1 MVRRIDLGR
10 KEGEKGD
17 GKEDGREAR
26 QREREKAIDSK
37 LKSSQ
42 TSSSS
47 SLSPSLIVRRR
58 EMHEHTKEPQ
68 HNFPRDRCVCVGR
81 DDTMAGAHY
90 RQPRPFASLGGGLW
104 LLVLLSF
111 FLFFL
116 FIRAHSFISL
126 SQRTELLSL
135 PSSDPDA
142 ASIAFSRHRVQ
153 VQSQSCE
160 PDWLIV
166 SGIRCCVEIPVLCR
180 TGGAEVTGG
189 KPNERSP
196 STQIWGGQSC
206 RHRQMKRCRSF
217 SSLASIRPS
226 RVIFHPDIHI
236 EKER

>member
-26 QREREKAIDSK
+26 QREREREKAIDSK

-104 LLVLLSF
+104 LLVLF
-111 FLFFL
+111 FYSSGRIHLFPFPSGRNCFPYL
-116 FIRAHSFISL
+116 RQIQMLRRSL
-126 SQRTELLSL
+126 SPAIVCKCKASRASL
-135 PSSDPDA
+135 ID
-142 ASIAFSRHRVQ
+142 
-153 VQSQSCE
+153 
-160 PDWLIV
+160 
-166 SGIRCCVEIPVLCR
+166 
-180 TGGAEVTGG
+180 
-189 KPNERSP
+189 
-196 STQIWGGQSC
+196 
-206 RHRQMKRCRSF
+206 
-217 SSLASIRPS
+217 
-226 RVIFHPDIHI
+226 
-236 EKER
+236 

>member
-104 LLVLLSF
+104 LLVLLFSF
-111 FLFFL
+111 F
-116 FIRAHSFISL
+116 FIHPGAFIYF
-126 SQRTELLSL
+126 
-135 PSSDPDA
+135 PFPADG
-142 ASIAFSRHRVQ
+142 IAFLTFVRS
-153 VQSQSCE
+153 
-160 PDWLIV
+160 
-166 SGIRCCVEIPVLCR
+166 RCCVDRFLPPSCASAKPVVRAWLIDCIR
-180 TGGAEVTGG
+180 YPMLRRDTSPLSHRRSGSNRRETQRKITVDTNLRRPVMSPS
-189 KPNERSP
+189 PNEK
-196 STQIWGGQSC
+196 
-206 RHRQMKRCRSF
+206 M
-217 SSLASIRPS
+217 L
-226 RVIFHPDIHI
+226 VI
-236 EKER
+236 